1 MTISYYWV
9 IGSCWIVRL
18 CVCLGVI
25 VWRPVR
31 TDGLLTDLV
40 VTGLTDAGQTLCV
53 VAGGDLTRGDAV
65 KMYTV
70 VQLKSQI

>member
-1 MTISYYWV
+1 
-9 IGSCWIVRL
+9 VRL

-25 VWRPVR
+25 VWRLVL

-53 VAGGDLTRGDAV
+53 VAGGDLTIMVALESDHVAV
-65 KMYTV
+65 M
-70 VQLKSQI
+70 